1 MLSSSESLQLIV
13 ELELRHDE
21 VLRQLEAL
29 DARIEAVLADA
40 PRLASPAVPCAVPSA
55 EPPRAA
61 A

>member
-1 MLSSSESLQLIV
+1 MLSSSESLQLIA
-13 ELELRHDE
+13 ELELRHE
-21 VLRQLEAL
+21 EALRQLEAL

-40 PRLASPAVPCAVPSA
+40 LRLAPPAVASP

>member
-1 MLSSSESLQLIV
+1 MLSSSENLQLIA

-40 PRLASPAVPCAVPSA
+40 PQLASPAGPSA
-55 EPPRAA
+55 GPPRVAA
-61 A
+61 

>member
-1 MLSSSESLQLIV
+1 MLSSSENLQLIA
-13 ELELRHDE
+13 ELELRHEE

-40 PRLASPAVPCAVPSA
+40 PPLESPAVLSAVPSA